1 MAGRSLHTCA
11 FGFQVQSQVVG
22 FDVFTCDAQQR
33 RLVVEG
39 LNAEDGVQITLP
51 VTEKVSFLILIFMF
65 SIMCV

>member
-1 MAGRSLHTCA
+1 M
-11 FGFQVQSQVVG
+11 G

-51 VTEKVSFLILIFMF
+51 VTEKVSFLILNFHVLYRV
-65 SIMCV
+65 CVGA